1 MKKPNL
7 LFVYD
12 HPHPEWWMDGLS
24 SALTLLEKNFNVQR
38 YNLSG
43 NNDEI
48 YDNAIIPDFIL
59 GWGAFGSQ
67 ADKWLQKRKG
77 KKGLCIAGNV
87 IPPKSADSYDV
98 LFYETDWYKPTI
110 KDHRNIV
117 KAFGVNTDIFNKI
130 DMTTPIIWDYIGV
143 GAFASWKRWELMK
156 KKKGRKLVVGEYQQE
171 NELESLSIVRD
182 LVKNGVMVSPAV
194 NPFDLAMY
202 YRWSRKLYI
211 PANINGGGERAIFE
225 ARSCGLEV
233 EIEGDNPK
241 LQELVLVDPIPT
253 EKDYYK
259 ALKRGIM
266 SVL

>member
-1 MKKPNL
+1 MKRPNL
-7 LFVYD
+7 LFIYD

-24 SALTLLEKNFNVQR
+24 SALTLLEKDFNVQR
-38 YNLSG
+38 LNLSDD
-43 NNDEI
+43 NNVVV
-48 YDNAIIPDFIL
+48 PDFIL
-59 GWGAFGSQ
+59 GWGAFGSSV
-67 ADKWLQKRKG
+67 DKWLQERKG
-77 KKGLCIAGNV
+77 KKGLCIAGNAV
-87 IPPKSADSYDV
+87 SPYNEDSYDV

-110 KDHRNIV
+110 KHHKNIV

-130 DMTTPIIWDYIGV
+130 DITTPIIWDYIGV

-156 KKKGRKLVVGEYQQE
+156 KKKGRKLVVGEYQQD
-171 NELESLSIVRD
+171 NEQESLSIVRD
-182 LVKNGVMVSPAV
+182 LVKNGTMVSPAV
-194 NPFDLAMY
+194 NPFDLSMY
-202 YRWSRKLYI
+202 YRWSRKLYM
-211 PANINGGGERAIFE
+211 PSDINGGGERAILE

-259 ALKRGIM
+259 SLKKGIM